1 MIKSEEQR
9 QQEMRAAQN
18 EWWGKLTDVEKSKAT
33 GMVLDQA
40 TGWWAVSDVDSRE
53 RLMRTYIALKEN
65 AAPVE
70 DNPNGNT
77 DEGNSTENTEGGSTE
92 GTDEGNPTENSE
104 ATEETADANTAED
117 NETTEEKVEEES
129 KTEET
134 DEQNGAEATDETGK
148 ANPTEENAAPVEKA
162 KTPSNK
168 RGGKKTSKK

>member
-9 QQEMRAAQN
+9 QQEMRAVQN
-18 EWWGKLTDVEKSKAT
+18 EWWGKLTDAEKSKAT

-77 DEGNSTENTEGGSTE
+77 DEGNSTE
-92 GTDEGNPTENSE
+92 GTDEGTTEGDSTANTEENPTENSE
-104 ATEETADANTAED
+104 
-117 NETTEEKVEEES
+117 TTEENVGEET
-129 KTEET
+129 KTEEAT
-134 DEQNGAEATDETGK
+134 EQNDAEA
-148 ANPTEENAAPVEKA
+148 NPAEENAAPAKA
-162 KTPSNK
+162 KTTANK
-168 RGGKKTSKK
+168 KGGKKTSKK

>member
-18 EWWGKLTDVEKSKAT
+18 EWWGKLTDAEKSKAT

-40 TGWWAVSDVDSRE
+40 TGWWAVADVDSRE

-77 DEGNSTENTEGGSTE
+77 DEGNSTE
-92 GTDEGNPTENSE
+92 GTDEGTTKENPTENSE
-104 ATEETADANTAED
+104 
-117 NETTEEKVEEES
+117 TTKEKVEEET
-129 KTEET
+129 KTEE
-134 DEQNGAEATDETGK
+134 AA
-148 ANPTEENAAPVEKA
+148 EENAAPAKA
-162 KTPSNK
+162 KTTANK
-168 RGGKKTSKK
+168 KGGKKTSKK

>member
-18 EWWGKLTDVEKSKAT
+18 EWWGKLTDAEKSKAT

-40 TGWWAVSDVDSRE
+40 TGWWAVADVDSRE

-65 AAPVE
+65 AAPAE
-70 DNPNGNT
+70 DNQNGNT
-77 DEGNSTENTEGGSTE
+77 DEGNSTE
-92 GTDEGNPTENSE
+92 GTDEGTTEENPTENSE
-104 ATEETADANTAED
+104 TD
-117 NETTEEKVEEES
+117 EEKVEEET

-134 DEQNGAEATDETGK
+134 TEQNGAEASDETGK
-148 ANPTEENAAPVEKA
+148 ANPAEENAAPAEKT

-168 RGGKKTSKK
+168 KGGKKTSKK

>member
-18 EWWGKLTDVEKSKAT
+18 EWWGKLTDAEKSKAT

-65 AAPVE
+65 AAPAE
-70 DNPNGNT
+70 DNQNGNT
-77 DEGNSTENTEGGSTE
+77 DESNSTEGADEGTTEGDSTENTEE
-92 GTDEGNPTENSE
+92 NPTENSE
-104 ATEETADANTAED
+104 
-117 NETTEEKVEEES
+117 TTEENVEEET

-134 DEQNGAEATDETGK
+134 TEQ
-148 ANPTEENAAPVEKA
+148 NAAPAEKA
-162 KTPSNK
+162 KTSANK
-168 RGGKKTSKK
+168 KGGKKTSKK

>member
-9 QQEMRAAQN
+9 QQEMRAVQN

-65 AAPVE
+65 AAPAE
-70 DNPNGNT
+70 ENPSGNT
-77 DEGNSTENTEGGSTE
+77 DEGDSTE
-92 GTDEGNPTENSE
+92 GTGEGNSTEGADEGTTEGDSTANTEENPTENS
-104 ATEETADANTAED
+104 
-117 NETTEEKVEEES
+117 ETTEEKVEEET
-129 KTEET
+129 KTEEAA
-134 DEQNGAEATDETGK
+134 EQNDAEA
-148 ANPTEENAAPVEKA
+148 NPAEENAAPAKA

-168 RGGKKTSKK
+168 KGGKKTSKK

>member
-18 EWWGKLTDVEKSKAT
+18 EWWGKLTDAEKSKAT

-40 TGWWAVSDVDSRE
+40 TGWWAVADVDSRE

-65 AAPVE
+65 AAPVK

-77 DEGNSTENTEGGSTE
+77 DEGNSTEGADEGITEGDSTDNTEENPTD
-92 GTDEGNPTENSE
+92 GTGEENPTENSE
-104 ATEETADANTAED
+104 
-117 NETTEEKVEEES
+117 TTEENVGEET

-134 DEQNGAEATDETGK
+134 TEQNDTE
-148 ANPTEENAAPVEKA
+148 ANPTKENAAPAEKA
-162 KTPSNK
+162 KTPAK
-168 RGGKKTSKK
+168 KGGKKTSKK

>member
-18 EWWGKLTDVEKSKAT
+18 EWWGKLTDAEKSKAT

-70 DNPNGNT
+70 DNPNGNA

-92 GTDEGNPTENSE
+92 GAEEGTTEGDSTDNTEENPTENSE
-104 ATEETADANTAED
+104 
-117 NETTEEKVEEES
+117 TTEENVG
-129 KTEET
+129 EET
-134 DEQNGAEATDETGK
+134 KTGEAAEQNDAESSA
-148 ANPTEENAAPVEKA
+148 EENAAPEKTKAAPA
-162 KTPSNK
+162 KK
-168 RGGKKTSKK
+168 GGKKTSKK

>member
-18 EWWGKLTDVEKSKAT
+18 EWWGKLTDAEKSKAT

-70 DNPNGNT
+70 DNPNGNA

-92 GTDEGNPTENSE
+92 GAEENPTENSE
-104 ATEETADANTAED
+104 
-117 NETTEEKVEEES
+117 TTEENVEEET
-129 KTEET
+129 KTEEAA
-134 DEQNGAEATDETGK
+134 EQNDAE
-148 ANPTEENAAPVEKA
+148 ANPTDENVAPAKA
-162 KTPSNK
+162 KTTANK
-168 RGGKKTSKK
+168 KGGKKTSKK

>member
-18 EWWGKLTDVEKSKAT
+18 EWWGKLTDAEKSKAT

-40 TGWWAVSDVDSRE
+40 TGWWAVADVDSRE

-77 DEGNSTENTEGGSTE
+77 EEGNSTEGADEGTTEGDSTENTEE
-92 GTDEGNPTENSE
+92 NPTENSE
-104 ATEETADANTAED
+104 
-117 NETTEEKVEEES
+117 TTEENVGEET

-134 DEQNGAEATDETGK
+134 TEQ
-148 ANPTEENAAPVEKA
+148 NAAPAEKA
-162 KTPSNK
+162 KTSTNK
-168 RGGKKTSKK
+168 KGGKKTSKK

>member
-18 EWWGKLTDVEKSKAT
+18 EWWGKLTDAEKSKAT

-40 TGWWAVSDVDSRE
+40 TGWWAVADVDSRE

-77 DEGNSTENTEGGSTE
+77 EEGDSTEGTDESNSTE
-92 GTDEGNPTENSE
+92 GTDEGTTEGDSTENSE
-104 ATEETADANTAED
+104 
-117 NETTEEKVEEES
+117 TTEENVEEET
-129 KTEET
+129 KTEEAA
-134 DEQNGAEATDETGK
+134 EQNDATEKTK
-148 ANPTEENAAPVEKA
+148 AAPA
-162 KTPSNK
+162 KK
-168 RGGKKTSKK
+168 GGKKTSKK

>member
-18 EWWGKLTDVEKSKAT
+18 EWWGKLTDAEKSKAT

-70 DNPNGNT
+70 NNPNSGT
-77 DEGNSTENTEGGSTE
+77 DKENSTETTTEGNPVDGANE
-92 GTDEGNPTENSE
+92 ENPTENSE
-104 ATEETADANTAED
+104 TA
-117 NETTEEKVEEES
+117 
-129 KTEET
+129 
-134 DEQNGAEATDETGK
+134 EQNGAEASDETGK
-148 ANPTEENAAPVEKA
+148 NAAPVEKA
-162 KTPSNK
+162 KTTANK
-168 RGGKKTSKK
+168 KGGKKTSKK

>member
-18 EWWGKLTDVEKSKAT
+18 EWWGKLTDAEKSKAT

-77 DEGNSTENTEGGSTE
+77 DESNSTEGADEGTTEGDSTANTEE
-92 GTDEGNPTENSE
+92 NPTENSE
-104 ATEETADANTAED
+104 
-117 NETTEEKVEEES
+117 TTEENVEEET

-134 DEQNGAEATDETGK
+134 TEQNDAEASD
-148 ANPTEENAAPVEKA
+148 EENAAPKKTKA
-162 KTPSNK
+162 APAKK
-168 RGGKKTSKK
+168 GGKKTSKK

>member
-18 EWWGKLTDVEKSKAT
+18 EWWGKLTDAEKSKAT

-40 TGWWAVSDVDSRE
+40 TGWWAVADVDSRE

-77 DEGNSTENTEGGSTE
+77 DEGNSTE
-92 GTDEGNPTENSE
+92 GTDEGTTEGDSTANTEENPTENSE
-104 ATEETADANTAED
+104 
-117 NETTEEKVEEES
+117 TTKEKVEEET
-129 KTEET
+129 KTEE
-134 DEQNGAEATDETGK
+134 AA
-148 ANPTEENAAPVEKA
+148 EENAAPAKA
-162 KTPSNK
+162 KTTANK
-168 RGGKKTSKK
+168 KGGKKTSKK

>member
-18 EWWGKLTDVEKSKAT
+18 EWWGKLTDAEKSKAT

-40 TGWWAVSDVDSRE
+40 TGWWAVADVDSRE

-77 DEGNSTENTEGGSTE
+77 DEGNSTE
-92 GTDEGNPTENSE
+92 GTDEGTTKENPTENSE
-104 ATEETADANTAED
+104 
-117 NETTEEKVEEES
+117 TTEENVGEET
-129 KTEET
+129 KTEE
-134 DEQNGAEATDETGK
+134 AA
-148 ANPTEENAAPVEKA
+148 EENAAPAKA
-162 KTPSNK
+162 KTTANK
-168 RGGKKTSKK
+168 KGGKKTSKK